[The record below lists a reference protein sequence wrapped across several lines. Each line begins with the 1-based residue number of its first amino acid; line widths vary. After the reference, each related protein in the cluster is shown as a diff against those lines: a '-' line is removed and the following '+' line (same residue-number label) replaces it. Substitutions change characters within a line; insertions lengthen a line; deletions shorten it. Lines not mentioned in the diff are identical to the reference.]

1 MHAQPGWG
9 SLLAWPALLSCP
21 VPARLVLCTV
31 LLSILAH
38 PYPPLGGWQA
48 SRHLP
53 SAASRIVAGIGD
65 LWASGV
71 VVFRCVMCLRV
82 WSSFPLIP
90 LLVTCVCVG
99 ICPRRVH
106 LREIVSVCGDVLVCV
121 DVSFRGMVVNKG
133 VVVALWGA
141 VVRGVCLKI
150 WPAVSRHRQRGVL
163 YKRQVMSQLGC
174 TAGTVVGPF
183 LGMQP
188 VFGCG
193 LVGM

>member
-21 VPARLVLCTV
+21 VPARVVLCTV

-38 PYPPLGGWQA
+38 PYAPLGGWQA

-71 VVFRCVMCLRV
+71 VVFRCVMCLPV

-106 LREIVSVCGDVLVCV
+106 LREIVSVCGDVWCV
-121 DVSFRGMVVNKG
+121 WMCRSG
-133 VVVALWGA
+133 VWLLTRMWLFH
-141 VVRGVCLKI
+141 C
-150 WPAVSRHRQRGVL
+150 GVL
-163 YKRQVMSQLGC
+163 SFVGFASKSGQLCHGIARGASS
-174 TAGTVVGPF
+174 TNAK
-183 LGMQP
+183 
-188 VFGCG
+188 
-193 LVGM
+193 